1 MIVAMKCIFYIRLKA
16 PKRGLLG
23 QNNVS
28 NWAVLLFPNF
38 LWLWHALITSCRCIS
53 PSEGLQKLVQ
63 SPHSIQPVT
72 KLCLAYICERNDY
85 SQKFQNRICT
95 IILVLKGGPSVGQ
108 HLTLLGQFF
117 PGYSVTFLGSL
128 VGFFYAFVIG
138 FLIGAALGI
147 VYNRIAKV

>member
-1 MIVAMKCIFYIRLKA
+1 MIVAMKCIFYIRLKT

-53 PSEGLQKLVQ
+53 PSEDLQKLVQ

-85 SQKFQNRICT
+85 PQKFQNRICT
-95 IILVLKGGPSVGQ
+95 IILVLKVPMTQ
-108 HLTLLGQFF
+108 HT
-117 PGYSVTFLGSL
+117 GYILHPFSPLQTPNS
-128 VGFFYAFVIG
+128 IS
-138 FLIGAALGI
+138 
-147 VYNRIAKV
+147 YNPVLSIYSSPPK